1 MPDDTTTALELIT
14 AEELT
19 TIYAALEALKAI
31 KDRAADAAYGA
42 PSSSPGIHT
51 VLAGGLGRIAG
62 VADMAADNLHDVLI
76 NLHVYGQALTNDAD
90 RNYVVAGRP
99 VAGDD

>member
-1 MPDDTTTALELIT
+1 MPDTTATPELIT

-19 TIYAALEALKAI
+19 TIYAAIEALKAI
-31 KDRAADAAYGA
+31 ENRAGSAAWNA
-42 PSSSPGIHT
+42 TSSSFGVHD

-62 VADMAADNLHDVLI
+62 VADMAADNLHDVLVH
-76 NLHVYGQALTNDAD
+76 LHVWGKALAHPED
-90 RNYVVAGRP
+90 RGAGEYVVAS